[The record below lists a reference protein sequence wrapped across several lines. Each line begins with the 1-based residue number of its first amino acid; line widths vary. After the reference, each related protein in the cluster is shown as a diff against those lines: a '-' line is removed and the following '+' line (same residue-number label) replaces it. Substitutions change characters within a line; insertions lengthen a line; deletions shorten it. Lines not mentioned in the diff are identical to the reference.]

1 MAPHSSFS
9 TALSS
14 HSYVKQAKL
23 VPEPEPNTHRL
34 IIVVLFKPRFNPFLY
49 IFISMILASLGQS
62 P

>member
-34 IIVVLFKPRFNPFLY
+34 IIVMPRFNPFLY
-49 IFISMILASLGQS
+49 IFISVVLASLGQS